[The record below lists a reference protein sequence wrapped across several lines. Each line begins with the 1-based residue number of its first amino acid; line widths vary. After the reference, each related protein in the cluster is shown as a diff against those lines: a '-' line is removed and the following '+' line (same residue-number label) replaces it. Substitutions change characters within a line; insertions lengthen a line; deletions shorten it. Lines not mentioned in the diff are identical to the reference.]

1 MISCCLK
8 ALRGCNDRF
17 AFVLLLL
24 CLFFYSVFSFILFPC
39 YSVFI
44 LSCLVS
50 FVTLPFLLFC
60 FLFYLVLFPLLLC
73 LSFYPVLFPCYS
85 VFFYLVLFS
94 MLLCLPF
101 TLSIL
106 YLSTKHLVY
115 LSTRSLVHSMFINV
129 KY

>member
-1 MISCCLK
+1 MISYCLK
-8 ALRGCNDRF
+8 AVRGCNDRF
-17 AFVLLLL
+17 AFCPFVTLSFLLSSFLFYLVSLLL
-24 CLFFYSVFSFILFPC
+24 CLLFTSSCFPCYFVFSFILF
-39 YSVFI
+39 SL

-50 FVTLPFLLFC
+50 LVTLSL
-60 FLFYLVLFPLLLC
+60 YYSVLFP
-73 LSFYPVLFPCYS
+73 
-85 VFFYLVLFS
+85 

-106 YLSTKHLVY
+106 YLSTKPLVY

>member
-1 MISCCLK
+1 MISYCLK
-8 ALRGCNDRF
+8 AVRGCNDRF

-24 CLFFYSVFSFILFPC
+24 CLFFYSVFSFILSCFLVTL
-39 YSVFI
+39 SFL
-44 LSCLVS
+44 LSC
-50 FVTLPFLLFC
+50 
-60 FLFYLVLFPLLLC
+60 
-73 LSFYPVLFPCYS
+73 PV
-85 VFFYLVLFS
+85 S
-94 MLLCLPF
+94 MLLCLLF